1 MNQIQQLKIST
12 PGRVCL
18 FGEHQD
24 YLLLPVIPAAISLR
38 ISIEGERRKDAE
50 IALKLPDTHSR
61 IQFSI
66 AKNIEYVLDRD
77 YFRSVFNVLREEGFT
92 FSSGF
97 NCTVK
102 GTIPIRSG
110 TSSSSALVVSW
121 ANFLTR
127 MSDQA
132 KELSPSDIARIAHRA
147 EVLEFEE
154 PGGMMDQY
162 STSLGGIIFLS
173 FYPEIS
179 IKPIDVKMGD
189 YVLGD
194 SHSPKDTKGILSRV
208 KNRIIQIVQK
218 LSIHY
223 PEFSLHTIQLLEL
236 DRFKKELSNDEMELL
251 EGTIR
256 NRDITIEALKLLETF
271 PLDEKKLG
279 ALLNGHQKI
288 LRDVLQISTP
298 KIDRMLD
305 AALNAG
311 AFGGKINGSGGGG
324 CMFVYAPENAERISE
339 AVEKAGG
346 KAYIVHVDEGTRIES
361 VTESK

>member
-1 MNQIQQLKIST
+1 
-12 PGRVCL
+12 
-18 FGEHQD
+18 
-24 YLLLPVIPAAISLR
+24 
-38 ISIEGERRKDAE
+38 
-50 IALKLPDTHSR
+50 
-61 IQFSI
+61 
-66 AKNIEYVLDRD
+66 
-77 YFRSVFNVLREEGFT
+77 
-92 FSSGF
+92 
-97 NCTVK
+97 
-102 GTIPIRSG
+102 
-110 TSSSSALVVSW
+110 
-121 ANFLTR
+121 
-127 MSDQA
+127 
-132 KELSPSDIARIAHRA
+132 
-147 EVLEFEE
+147 
-154 PGGMMDQY
+154 
-162 STSLGGIIFLS
+162 
-173 FYPEIS
+173 
-179 IKPIDVKMGD
+179 
-189 YVLGD
+189 
-194 SHSPKDTKGILSRV
+194 
-208 KNRIIQIVQK
+208 
-218 LSIHY
+218 
-223 PEFSLHTIQLLEL
+223 
-236 DRFKKELSNDEMELL
+236 MELL

>member
-1 MNQIQQLKIST
+1 MNQIQKLKIST
-12 PGRVCL
+12 PGRICL

-50 IALKLPDTHSR
+50 ITLKLPDINSGIRFPIT
-61 IQFSI
+61 
-66 AKNIEYVLDRD
+66 KNIEYVLDRD
-77 YFRSVFNVLREEGFT
+77 YFRSVFNVLQKKGFT
-92 FSSGF
+92 FSSGL
-97 NCTVK
+97 NGIVK
-102 GTIPIRSG
+102 GTIPISSG

-121 ANFLTR
+121 TNFLAR

-132 KELSPSDIARIAHRA
+132 KDLSAGEIARIAHRA
-147 EVLEFEE
+147 EVLEFGE

-162 STSLGGIIFLS
+162 STALGGIIHLS
-173 FYPEIS
+173 FYPVIS
-179 IKPIDVKMGD
+179 IKPINVKMGD

-194 SHSPKDTKGILSRV
+194 SKSPKDTKSILSRV

-223 PEFSLHTIQLLEL
+223 PEFSLQSIQLLEL
-236 DRFKKELSNDEMELL
+236 DRFRKELNNDEMELL

-271 PLDEKKLG
+271 PLDGKKLG
-279 ALLNGHQKI
+279 ALLNDHQQI
-288 LRDVLQISTP
+288 LRDVLQISTE

-305 AALNAG
+305 AAMEAG
-311 AFGGKINGSGGGG
+311 AYGGKINGSGGGG
-324 CMFVYAPENAERISE
+324 CMFVYAPKNTEVIAEAIKR
-339 AVEKAGG
+339 AGG
-346 KAYIVHVDEGTRIES
+346 KAYIVRVDEGTRVDQMIE
-361 VTESK
+361 

>member
-1 MNQIQQLKIST
+1 MNQMKKLKIST
-12 PGRVCL
+12 PGRICL

-50 IALKLPDTHSR
+50 VALKLPDTHSR

-77 YFRSVFNVLREEGFT
+77 YFRSVFNVLRKEGFT

-97 NCTVK
+97 NCIVK

-173 FYPEIS
+173 FYPEITV
-179 IKPIDVKMGD
+179 KPINVKMGE

-208 KNRIIQIVQK
+208 KNHIIQIVQK

-236 DRFKKELSNDEMELL
+236 DRFKKQLSNDEMELL

-271 PLDEKKLG
+271 PLNEKKLG
-279 ALLNGHQKI
+279 ALLNDHQNI
-288 LRDVLQISTP
+288 LRDVLQISTK
-298 KIDRMLD
+298 KIDKMLD
-305 AALNAG
+305 AALEAG
-311 AFGGKINGSGGGG
+311 ALGGKINGSGGGG
-324 CMFVYAPENAERISE
+324 CMFVYAPESPNEVAESIER
-339 AVEKAGG
+339 AGG
-346 KAYIVHVDEGTRIES
+346 KAYLLHIDEGTKVE
-361 VTESK
+361 TGK